1 MDSCASTT
9 SSNQQQLSSS
19 SSSTEPSLLQKHV
32 MFFDLD
38 KDGVIYP
45 SETYRGL
52 RAIGASVLLSASVTF
67 IIHLGFSARTRPGKP
82 PSLRFPVEIK
92 NIKKAKHGSD
102 SDVYDSEGRYVW
114 LECKMMQSCKFLS
127 RIFRFVPEKF
137 EEIFAK
143 HAKTHKN
150 ALTWKEVEELIKHN
164 REPKDYLGWLAG
176 FIEWKVLF
184 NLAKDKNDLL
194 QKETVRSMYDGT
206 LFEVLEKQN
215 KSSKKL

>member
-102 SDVYDSEGRYVW
+102 SDVYDSEGR
-114 LECKMMQSCKFLS
+114 
-127 RIFRFVPEKF
+127 FVPEKF